1 MSESN
6 EDLKKKHLVI
16 TGVGGGILLIGTVA
30 AIFLMDGNKEAPQP
44 TTVKTTEIATPG
56 QVEDKDAWRA
66 QQAAQEQSNEA
77 QIAQLQQLLEQQA
90 QNSNDMSKEMI
101 ALREQLSNIEQQ
113 RMLNQSANITGSFP
127 PPPLN
132 SNPSGKSEGIMG
144 TQILPDP
151 TGKGRSNNFPPS
163 PLGSSA
169 QELNPQQLT
178 PPIPKQIE
186 VIDFKEGAVEGANT
200 TGTTA
205 AQDHRAVSS
214 PAEKE
219 TFIPATT
226 FVRALLLNGVD
237 APTGGQAQG
246 NPLPITL
253 QIIDAANL
261 PNKNKINLKGCRFLG
276 AAWGDLSSE
285 RMLARVENMSCVING
300 KGVVVPVRGYVI
312 GEDGKTGVRGR
323 LVSKQGQALANSLL
337 AGVASSTANVFAA
350 GSSSQSVSTNALG
363 GTTTTKVVDQDDLKR
378 AAIGGGLSSA
388 AQNLAEYYIRQ
399 AEKMY
404 PVIETDAG
412 RIVEVLITD
421 GVAFP
426 LTNSDKRVKPSEK
439 RVLSN
444 D

>member
-1 MSESN
+1 
-6 EDLKKKHLVI
+6 
-16 TGVGGGILLIGTVA
+16 
-30 AIFLMDGNKEAPQP
+30 
-44 TTVKTTEIATPG
+44 
-56 QVEDKDAWRA
+56 
-66 QQAAQEQSNEA
+66 
-77 QIAQLQQLLEQQA
+77 
-90 QNSNDMSKEMI
+90 
-101 ALREQLSNIEQQ
+101 
-113 RMLNQSANITGSFP
+113 
-127 PPPLN
+127 
-132 SNPSGKSEGIMG
+132 MG

-151 TGKGRSNNFPPS
+151 TRKGRSNFPPS

-178 PPIPKQIE
+178 PPVPQIE
-186 VIDFKEGAVEGANT
+186 VIDFKEGTVEGGNT

-285 RMLARVENMSCVING
+285 RMLARVEDMSCVING
-300 KGVVVPVRGYVI
+300 KSVVVPVRGYVI

-363 GTTTTKVVDQDDLKR
+363 GTTTTKVVDQDELKR